1 MDTKA
6 YNQTNYV
13 QAIYVQVP
21 ISTSNVQNATSLEFS
36 SSACLQIEEGGM
48 LLSWKIKTNTTYIIL
63 RSASKR
69 PFVCLVFA
77 FYFFTAWPPLQAQER
92 DNATWAVLD
101 SERSNRPHEIFIE
114 NRVSYTT
121 S

>member
-1 MDTKA
+1 MLV
-6 YNQTNYV
+6 Y
-13 QAIYVQVP
+13 
-21 ISTSNVQNATSLEFS
+21 
-36 SSACLQIEEGGM
+36 QIEERGHAFVLKKM
-48 LLSWKIKTNTTYIIL
+48 KTNTTFIIL